1 MKRGNG
7 FTLVETLIT
16 LSLAVFLLLV
26 VWRMFDVYTKIE
38 NKGVSASQ
46 KAAVVRAV
54 QRQLRSDLRRLVY
67 IDPTQPAPTQVAG
80 SEQSVY
86 PTNGYLFGTSTELSF
101 VTFGSNDQKIQR
113 VISYI
118 PQRRDAR
125 RQREV
130 LQHANVEDESVAGVI
145 RVDQSWIAFQK
156 GRSKAGDDFSR
167 FAAGRK
173 IDLQE
178 GDFLVIGQSQP
189 NQREY
194 PPLATKPE
202 IRDLIPEIESW
213 RFRYF
218 DGGWRDRWDS
228 SWHRRLPKAIEI
240 SFDMDMTGSGSQEKS
255 REAEFV
261 LSSKAEPLQHRFVIS
276 LGLNPSFTVRGMP

>member
-130 LQHANVEDESVAGVI
+130 LQRANVEDESVAGVI

>member
-113 VISYI
+113 VIPYI

-130 LQHANVEDESVAGVI
+130 LQRANVEDESVAGVI

>member
-80 SEQSVY
+80 SEHSLY

-130 LQHANVEDESVAGVI
+130 LQRANVEDESVAGVI

>member
-26 VWRMFDVYTKIE
+26 VWRMFDVYTRIE

-101 VTFGSNDQKIQR
+101 VTVGSNDQKIQR

-130 LQHANVEDESVAGVI
+130 LQRANVEDESVTGVI

-261 LSSKAEPLQHRFVIS
+261 LSSKADPLQPRFVIS

>member
-26 VWRMFDVYTKIE
+26 VWTMFDVYTKIE

-130 LQHANVEDESVAGVI
+130 LQRANVEDESVAGVI

-240 SFDMDMTGSGSQEKS
+240 SFDMDMTGSGSQENS

>member
-26 VWRMFDVYTKIE
+26 VWRMFDVYTRIE

-67 IDPTQPAPTQVAG
+67 IDPTQPAPTQFAG

-86 PTNGYLFGTSTELSF
+86 PTNGYLFGTSTELTF
-101 VTFGSNDQKIQR
+101 VTVGSNDQKIQR
-113 VISYI
+113 VISYV

-130 LQHANVEDESVAGVI
+130 LQRANVEDESVTGVI

-178 GDFLVIGQSQP
+178 DDFLVIGQSQP

-228 SWHRRLPKAIEI
+228 SWHRRFPKAIEI
-240 SFDMDMTGSGSQEKS
+240 SFDMTGSESQEKS
-255 REAEFV
+255 GEAEFV
-261 LSSKAEPLQHRFVIS
+261 FSSKQEPLKHRFVIS
-276 LGLNPSFTVRGMP
+276 LGLNPSFTVRGIP